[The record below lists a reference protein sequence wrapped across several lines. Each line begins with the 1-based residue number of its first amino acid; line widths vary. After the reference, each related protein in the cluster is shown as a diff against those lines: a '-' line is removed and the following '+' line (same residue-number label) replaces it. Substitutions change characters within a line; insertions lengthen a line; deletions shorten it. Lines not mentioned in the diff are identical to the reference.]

1 MLHNR
6 RRVVQAALIW
16 LLLELVAAAQVQRG
30 REPLLFVWVHTL
42 ARPFTAAASAVYRCA
57 VDLSWGVRDTS
68 RLIGDNAHLRR
79 SLEEATIRQHLL
91 ERDVASLRGALK
103 IASDIPSL
111 ASGCVVAPCTYR
123 DLGSGLMEVSA
134 GTRNG
139 VERDMPVLAANGLVG
154 RVVRVSQSVSWV
166 ELVIRPG
173 CAIAVRTVPG
183 GLPGLLVGTG
193 GRELHLEYIPSRA
206 HVLLDTELVSSGA
219 DGVYPPGIP
228 VARVS
233 SVRESAGPFLQ
244 VRARAVVALEALDL
258 VMVITS
264 WQGRSDVEMH
274 Q

>member
-30 REPLLFVWVHTL
+30 REPLVFVWARTL
-42 ARPFTAAASAVYRCA
+42 ARPFTTAARLVGRCA

-68 RLIGDNAHLRR
+68 RLVGDNARLRSR
-79 SLEEATIRQHLL
+79 LEEATMRQQLL
-91 ERDVASLRGALK
+91 ERDVASLRSALK

-111 ASGCVVAPCTYR
+111 ASGGVIVPCTYR
-123 DLGSGLMEVSA
+123 DLGSGVMEISA

-139 VERDMPVLAANGLVG
+139 LRPDMPVLAADGLVG

-173 CAIAVRTVPG
+173 SAIAVRTVPG
-183 GLPGLLVGTG
+183 GLPGLLVGAG
-193 GRELHLEYIPSRA
+193 GNQLHLEYVPSRA

-233 SVRESAGPFLQ
+233 SVRESVGPFLA
-244 VRARAVVALEALDL
+244 VRARAVVALDALDL

-264 WQGRSDVEMH
+264 WRATGGAEARR
-274 Q
+274 